1 MVPNSWDEFPLNQ
14 IAKVSIGLVTTMTE
28 NYRESGVPLIRN
40 SDIFPNKVRTN
51 KLIYLCDEFASKS
64 EHRKFKSGDIVTVHT
79 GDVGVSAVINTEL
92 AGSLGFATLNTR
104 PNKELI
110 DENYL
115 CWFFNSER
123 FINKCIAL
131 STGDGRQNLNLKDFI
146 KMKVSYPP
154 LPEQRKIAQIL
165 STWDRGIATTEKL
178 IDASKQQKKAL
189 MQQLLTGKK
198 RLIDPETGN
207 VFKGDWEA
215 TTISQLITESRL
227 TGTNGELAKKI
238 TVKLY
243 GRGVTKKEEKRLGS
257 ESTKYYKR
265 KAGQFIYSKLDFLN
279 GAFGII
285 PQSLDGYES
294 TLDLPA
300 FDFTQNVI
308 PKWFIE
314 FVSRDD
320 FYTSNLGLA
329 NGGRKARR
337 VNPKDLLQ
345 IKVRLP
351 SIKEQQKIASV
362 LTAADKEIELLEAK
376 LAHLKQEKKALM
388 QQLLT
393 GKRRVNIAETK
404 VTTEEILEAEVA

>member
-1 MVPNSWDEFPLNQ
+1 MVPNSISKLDLVQAQLSEIPEGWQLC
-14 IAKVSIGLVTTMTE
+14 KVSEAL
-28 NYRESGVPLIRN
+28 RIRN
-40 SDIFPNKVRTN
+40 NVRKPISQEVRETMKGQYPYYGPTKIQDYISEYEQDGIYALIGEDGDHFLKYSTMSQTQFISGKCTVNNHAHILESSDF
-51 KLIYLCDEFASKS
+51 CDS
-64 EHRKFKSGDIVTVHT
+64 E
-79 GDVGVSAVINTEL
+79 
-92 AGSLGFATLNTR
+92 
-104 PNKELI
+104 
-110 DENYL
+110 
-115 CWFFNSER
+115 WFFNYFKNRNITNFLSRQGAGR
-123 FINKCIAL
+123 FKLNKATL
-131 STGDGRQNLNLKDFI
+131 EKLPML
-146 KMKVSYPP
+146 VPP

-198 RLIDPETGN
+198 RLIDPETGKA
-207 VFKGDWEA
+207 FEGECEI
-215 TTISQLITESRL
+215 TSISQLITESRL
-227 TGTNGELAKKI
+227 AGTNGELAKKI

-265 KAGQFIYSKLDFLN
+265 KSGQFIYSKLDFLN

-300 FDFTQNVI
+300 FDFTPNVI

-345 IKVRLP
+345 VKVRLP
-351 SIKEQQKIASV
+351 SLTEQQKITSV
-362 LTAADKEIELLEAK
+362 LTAADKEIELLAAK
-376 LAHLKQEKKALM
+376 FTHLKQEKKALM

-393 GKRRVNIAETK
+393 GKRRVS
-404 VTTEEILEAEVA
+404 LSS

>member
-1 MVPNSWDEFPLNQ
+1 MVPNNWDERPLNQ
-14 IAKVSIGLVTTMTE
+14 VAKVSIGLVTTMTE

-40 SDIFPNKVRTN
+40 SDIFPNKIRTN

-64 EHRKFKSGDIVTVHT
+64 EHRKFKFGDIVTVHT

-92 AGSLGFATLNTR
+92 VGSLGFATLNTR
-104 PNKELI
+104 PNKKLI
-110 DENYL
+110 DEHYL
-115 CWFFNSER
+115 CWLFNSER
-123 FINKCIAL
+123 FINSCVAL
-131 STGDGRQNLNLKDFI
+131 STGDGRQNLNLKDFV
-146 KMKVSYPP
+146 KLNVSYPP

-165 STWDRGIATTEKL
+165 STWDKAITITEKL
-178 IDASKQQKKAL
+178 IETSKQQKKAL

-198 RLIDPETGN
+198 RLVNPETGKA
-207 VFKGDWEA
+207 FQGKWE
-215 TTISQLITESRL
+215 TMSISQLITESRL
-227 TGTNGELAKKI
+227 AGTNGELAKKI

-300 FDFTQNVI
+300 FDFTVNVI

-345 IKVRLP
+345 LKVRLP
-351 SIKEQQKIASV
+351 SLIEQQKIATV
-362 LTAADKEIELLEAK
+362 LTATDKDIELLEAK
-376 LAHLKQEKKALM
+376 LAHFKQEKKALM

-393 GKRRVNIAETK
+393 GKCRVK
-404 VTTEEILEAEVA
+404 VEEMEVA